1 MSRAHVLSS
10 VCGSPLVR
18 KKRKENQSPGRREP
32 HQARARRTRALIFET
47 ALTILEEEGL
57 EALNTNHIAARS
69 GFGVGT
75 IYQYFAN
82 KEQILRALAHEE
94 QRSRLERIRR
104 ALPAEA
110 TEGRAQGE
118 ARIRAVLRIVLDA
131 FEGRHRARRIL
142 LELAL
147 RDPHRA
153 ELERPVLALAQLLER
168 APLAA
173 GRARAGLSALEAF
186 TLAQAVAGVI
196 RAALARDP
204 ALLRKRELEDALVRL
219 AAGFLSP
226 SPGSRGPA
234 RGPLP
239 SASLAARVER
249 RRRSR

>member
-1 MSRAHVLSS
+1 MSYAHVLSS
-10 VCGSPLVR
+10 VCGSSVVR
-18 KKRKENQSPGRREP
+18 KKPKEIQAPGRREP

-47 ALTILEEEGL
+47 ALAILEEEGL

-82 KEQILRALAHEE
+82 KEEILRALAHEE

-104 ALPAEA
+104 ALPAGR
-110 TEGRAQGE
+110 TEGRAEGE

-131 FEGRHRARRIL
+131 FEGRHRARKIL

-147 RDPHRA
+147 REPHRG

-168 APLAA
+168 EPLGA
-173 GRARAGLSALEAF
+173 GGGRAGLSSLEAF
-186 TLAQAVAGVI
+186 TLTQAVAGVI

-219 AAGFLSP
+219 TVGFLSRSARSDAAAFRP
-226 SPGSRGPA
+226 SPRG
-234 RGPLP
+234 
-239 SASLAARVER
+239 
-249 RRRSR
+249 

>member
-1 MSRAHVLSS
+1 MADP
-10 VCGSPLVR
+10 PLVR
-18 KKRKENQSPGRREP
+18 KKSKAIQPPGRREP
-32 HQARARRTRALIFET
+32 HQARARHTRALIFET

-57 EALNTNHIAARS
+57 EALSTNHIAARS

-75 IYQYFAN
+75 IYQYFVN

-104 ALPAEA
+104 ALAAEGTA
-110 TEGRAQGE
+110 GRAQGE

-131 FEGRHRARRIL
+131 FGGRHRARKIL

-168 APLAA
+168 APLASA
-173 GRARAGLSALEAF
+173 PGRAGLSQLEAF
-186 TLAQAVAGVI
+186 TLTQAVAGVI

-204 ALLRKRELEDALVRL
+204 TLLRKRELEDALVRL
-219 AAGFLSP
+219 TVGFLA
-226 SPGSRGPA
+226 PA
-234 RGPLP
+234 RPSRDGGPLP
-239 SASLAARVER
+239 KL
-249 RRRSR
+249 